1 MKLLIEI
8 GIEELPAI
16 PLLKELPNITKK
28 WQNILDNY
36 HLNSNF
42 NFFYTPRRLVFI
54 HENFKA
60 KQEDSFVELIGA
72 PKNIA
77 YKDGKLTQAGMSFL
91 EKSGLS
97 ESEISFKEIKG
108 KEVLYCQK
116 QVQGLESKEVL
127 PKMIEEFLKSLNF
140 GKTMRWGK
148 GEFEFI
154 RAIRSLSCVLDDKLV
169 EFESYGVKSAMS
181 TFVHRSI
188 SYDLVDF
195 ESIDEYFKILEKN
208 CVVLDQNL
216 RRKIIIEQLKELE
229 NKNDILIS
237 EDDELLAEVVAITE
251 FPKALLGNFEKQY
264 LEIPSEVI
272 ITSMRENQ
280 RYFAVFKNGALSNH
294 FVVVSNA
301 VCEDYSKIICGNEK
315 VLRARL
321 SDAEFFWKNDL
332 EQGLNNEKISKMI
345 YLEGLGTLKDKVER
359 EKQIAQKLCEIFS
372 NSNKEKI
379 LQAIE
384 YSKADLSTQMV
395 YEFTNLQGVMG
406 SYYAK
411 AMGMSDEVA
420 LAIKEQYLPNGDD
433 SDLPSNEISSIVALA
448 NKFDTLMGLF
458 AMGKIPS
465 GTKDPYA
472 LRRAANGVLK
482 IILNLQKEFN
492 IKDFLNYITQGYKQ
506 FDLNILLDFILER
519 LYTFYDVNASF
530 IKAVLNSKNYDI
542 VHIDSSIKAL
552 MEIVNDGKFEQNF
565 TTFKRLANIAVKN
578 DVKVDATLFN
588 TQEEQNLY
596 NAFVKCKEYKD
607 DISVYLKNLFA
618 LKPQIDLFFDNV
630 MINDQNELIKNN
642 RQALVYEIY
651 KEFLQIADIKEI
663 SL

>member
-154 RAIRSLSCVLDDKLV
+154 RAIRSLSCMLDDKLV

-195 ESIDEYFKILEKN
+195 KSIDEYFKILEKN

-229 NKNDILIS
+229 NKNDIMIS

-251 FPKALLGNFEKQY
+251 FPKVLLGNFEKQY

-301 VCEDYSKIICGNEK
+301 VCEDYSKIIRGNEK

-332 EQGLNNEKISKMI
+332 EQGLSNEKISKMI
-345 YLEGLGTLKDKVER
+345 YLDGLGTLKDKVER
-359 EKQIAQKLCEIFS
+359 EKQIAQKLCEVFS
-372 NSNKEKI
+372 NSNKEQI

-482 IILNLQKEFN
+482 IILNLKKEFN
-492 IKDFLNYITQGYKQ
+492 IKDFLNHIAQGYKQ

-596 NAFVKCKEYKD
+596 NAFVKCKECKD
-607 DISVYLKNLFA
+607 DIGVYLKNLFA

>member
-229 NKNDILIS
+229 NKNDIIIS

-301 VCEDYSKIICGNEK
+301 VCEDYSKIIRGNEK

-345 YLEGLGTLKDKVER
+345 YLDGLGTLKDKVER
-359 EKQIAQKLCEIFS
+359 EKQIAQKLCEVFS
-372 NSNKEKI
+372 NSNKEQI

-482 IILNLQKEFN
+482 IILNLKKEFN
-492 IKDFLNYITQGYKQ
+492 IQDFLNHITQGYKQ

-596 NAFVKCKEYKD
+596 NAFVKCKENKD

>member
-127 PKMIEEFLKSLNF
+127 PKMIDEFLKSLNF

-188 SYDLVDF
+188 SYDLVGF

-229 NKNDILIS
+229 NKNDIIIS

-301 VCEDYSKIICGNEK
+301 VCEDYSKIIRGNEK

-345 YLEGLGTLKDKVER
+345 YLDGLGTLKDKVER
-359 EKQIAQKLCEIFS
+359 EKQIAQKLCEVFS
-372 NSNKEKI
+372 NSNKEQI

-482 IILNLQKEFN
+482 IILNLKKEFN
-492 IKDFLNYITQGYKQ
+492 IKDFLNHITQGYKQ

>member
-28 WQNILDNY
+28 WQNILNNY

-97 ESEISFKEIKG
+97 ENEISFKEIKG

-229 NKNDILIS
+229 NKNDIMIS

-301 VCEDYSKIICGNEK
+301 VCEDYSKIIRGNEK

-359 EKQIAQKLCEIFS
+359 EKQIAQKLCEVFS

-411 AMGMSDEVA
+411 AMGMSNEVA

-472 LRRAANGVLK
+472 LRRAASGVLK
-482 IILNLQKEFN
+482 IILNLKKEFN
-492 IKDFLNYITQGYKQ
+492 IKDFLNHIAQGYKQ

-596 NAFVKCKEYKD
+596 NVFVKCKEYKD

>member
-301 VCEDYSKIICGNEK
+301 VCEDYSKIIRGNEK

-359 EKQIAQKLCEIFS
+359 EKQIAQKLCEVFS

-482 IILNLQKEFN
+482 IILNLKKEFN
-492 IKDFLNYITQGYKQ
+492 IQDFLNHITQGYKQ

-565 TTFKRLANIAVKN
+565 TTFKRLANIAAKN

-596 NAFVKCKEYKD
+596 NAFVKCKENKD

>member
-301 VCEDYSKIICGNEK
+301 VCEDYSKIIRGNEK

-332 EQGLNNEKISKMI
+332 EQGLSNEKISKMI
-345 YLEGLGTLKDKVER
+345 YLDGLGTLKDKVER
-359 EKQIAQKLCEIFS
+359 EKQIAQKLCEVFS
-372 NSNKEKI
+372 NSNKEQI

-482 IILNLQKEFN
+482 IILNLKKEFN
-492 IKDFLNYITQGYKQ
+492 IKDFLNHITQGYKQ

-542 VHIDSSIKAL
+542 VHIDSSIKTL

>member
-97 ESEISFKEIKG
+97 ESEIGFKEIKG

-127 PKMIEEFLKSLNF
+127 PKMIDEFLKSLNF

-301 VCEDYSKIICGNEK
+301 VCEDYSKIIRGNEK

-345 YLEGLGTLKDKVER
+345 YLDGLGTLKDKVER
-359 EKQIAQKLCEIFS
+359 EKQIAQKLCEVFS
-372 NSNKEKI
+372 NSNKEQI

-482 IILNLQKEFN
+482 IILNLKKEFN
-492 IKDFLNYITQGYKQ
+492 IQDFLNHITQGYKQ

-565 TTFKRLANIAVKN
+565 TTFKRLANIAAKN

>member
-301 VCEDYSKIICGNEK
+301 VCEDYSKIIRGNEK

-359 EKQIAQKLCEIFS
+359 EKQIAQKLCEVFS
-372 NSNKEKI
+372 NSNKEQI

-482 IILNLQKEFN
+482 IILNLKKEFN
-492 IKDFLNYITQGYKQ
+492 IQDFLNHITQGYKQ

-565 TTFKRLANIAVKN
+565 TTFKRLANIAAKN

-596 NAFVKCKEYKD
+596 NAFVKCKENKD

>member
-91 EKSGLS
+91 EKSGLG

-301 VCEDYSKIICGNEK
+301 VCEDYSKIIRGNEK

-345 YLEGLGTLKDKVER
+345 YLDGLGTLKDKVER
-359 EKQIAQKLCEIFS
+359 EKQIAQKLCEVFS
-372 NSNKEKI
+372 NSNKEQI

-482 IILNLQKEFN
+482 IILNLKKEFN
-492 IKDFLNYITQGYKQ
+492 IKDFLNHIAQGYKQ

-607 DISVYLKNLFA
+607 DISVYFKNLFA

>member
-28 WQNILDNY
+28 WQNILNNY

-97 ESEISFKEIKG
+97 ENEISFKEIKG

-154 RAIRSLSCVLDDKLV
+154 RVIRSLSCVLDDKLV

-229 NKNDILIS
+229 NKNDIMIS

-301 VCEDYSKIICGNEK
+301 VCEDYSKIIRGNEK

-332 EQGLNNEKISKMI
+332 EQGLSNEKISKMI

-359 EKQIAQKLCEIFS
+359 EKQIAQKLCEVFS

-411 AMGMSDEVA
+411 AMGMSNEVA

-472 LRRAANGVLK
+472 LRRAASGVLK
-482 IILNLQKEFN
+482 IILNLKKEFN
-492 IKDFLNYITQGYKQ
+492 IKDFLNHIAQGYKQ
-506 FDLNILLDFILER
+506 FDLNILLDFIFER

-530 IKAVLNSKNYDI
+530 IKAVLNSRNYDI

>member
-77 YKDGKLTQAGMSFL
+77 YKDGKLTQAGLSFL

-97 ESEISFKEIKG
+97 ESQISFKEIKG

-301 VCEDYSKIICGNEK
+301 VCENYSKIICGNEK

-345 YLEGLGTLKDKVER
+345 YLDGLGTLKDKVER
-359 EKQIAQKLCEIFS
+359 EKQIAQKLCEVFS

-411 AMGMSDEVA
+411 TMGMSDEVA

-482 IILNLQKEFN
+482 IILNLKKEFN
-492 IKDFLNYITQGYKQ
+492 IQDFLNHITQGYKQ

-596 NAFVKCKEYKD
+596 NAFVKCKENKD
-607 DISVYLKNLFA
+607 DIGVYLKNLFS

>member
-42 NFFYTPRRLVFI
+42 NFFYTPRRLVFV

-229 NKNDILIS
+229 NKNDIIIA

-301 VCEDYSKIICGNEK
+301 VCEDYSKIIRGNEK

-332 EQGLNNEKISKMI
+332 EHGLNNEKISKMI

-359 EKQIAQKLCEIFS
+359 EKQIAQKLCEVFP

-406 SYYAK
+406 LYYAK

-482 IILNLQKEFN
+482 IILNLKKEFN
-492 IKDFLNYITQGYKQ
+492 IKDFLNHIAQGYKQ

-588 TQEEQNLY
+588 AQEEQNLY

-607 DISVYLKNLFA
+607 DIGVYLKNLFA

>member
-16 PLLKELPNITKK
+16 SLLKELPNITKK

-91 EKSGLS
+91 EKSGLG

-208 CVVLDQNL
+208 CVILDQNL

-229 NKNDILIS
+229 NKNDIMIS

-301 VCEDYSKIICGNEK
+301 VCEDYSKIIRGNEK

-345 YLEGLGTLKDKVER
+345 YLDGLGTLKDKVER
-359 EKQIAQKLCEIFS
+359 EKQIAQKLCEVFS
-372 NSNKEKI
+372 NSNKEQI

-482 IILNLQKEFN
+482 IILNLKKEFN
-492 IKDFLNYITQGYKQ
+492 IQDFLNHITQGYKQ

-565 TTFKRLANIAVKN
+565 TTFKRLANIAAKN

>member
-16 PLLKELPNITKK
+16 PLLKELPNITRK
-28 WQNILDNY
+28 WQNVLSNY

-54 HENFKA
+54 HKNFKA
-60 KQEDSFVELIGA
+60 KQEDSFIELIGA

-77 YKDGKLTQAGMSFL
+77 YKDGKLTQAGISFL
-91 EKSGLS
+91 EKAGLS

-140 GKTMRWGK
+140 GKTMRWGDGK
-148 GEFEFI
+148 FEFI
-154 RAIRSLSCVLDDKLV
+154 RAIRSLSCVLGDKLI

-208 CVVLDQNL
+208 YIVLDQNL

-229 NKNDILIS
+229 DKHNITIS
-237 EDDELLAEVVAITE
+237 EDEELLAEVVAITE
-251 FPKALLGNFEKQY
+251 FPKALLGSFEKQY

-280 RYFAVFKNGALSNH
+280 RYFAVFKNGVLSNH

-301 VCEDYSKIICGNEK
+301 VCEDYSKIIHGNEK

-332 EQGLNNEKISKMI
+332 EQGLNNEKISKMV

-359 EKQIAQKLCEIFS
+359 EKQIAQKLCEVFS
-372 NSNKEKI
+372 NSNKEQI

-411 AMGMSDEVA
+411 AMGMSDEIV

-433 SDLPSNEISSIVALA
+433 SDLPSNEISSIVALV

-482 IILNLQKEFN
+482 IILNLKKEFN
-492 IKDFLNYITQGYKQ
+492 IKDFLNHITQGYKQ

-542 VHIDSSIKAL
+542 MHIDSSIKAL
-552 MEIVNDGKFEQNF
+552 MEIVNEGKFEQNF
-565 TTFKRLANIAVKN
+565 ATFKRLANIAVKN
-578 DVKVDATLFN
+578 GVKVDTTLFN
-588 TQEEQNLY
+588 TQEEQDLY
-596 NAFVKCKEYKD
+596 SAFIKCKECKD
-607 DISVYLKNLFA
+607 DISIYLKNLFA
-618 LKPQIDLFFDNV
+618 LKPQIDSFFDKV
-630 MINDQNELIKNN
+630 MINDKNEFIKNN

>member
-154 RAIRSLSCVLDDKLV
+154 RAIRSLSCMLDDKLV

-195 ESIDEYFKILEKN
+195 KSIDEYFKILEKN

-229 NKNDILIS
+229 NKNDITIA

-280 RYFAVFKNGALSNH
+280 RYFAVFKNGVLSNH

-301 VCEDYSKIICGNEK
+301 VCEDYSKIIRGNEK

-345 YLEGLGTLKDKVER
+345 YLDGLGTLKDKVER
-359 EKQIAQKLCEIFS
+359 EKQIAQKLCEVFL
-372 NSNKEKI
+372 NSNKEQI

-482 IILNLQKEFN
+482 IILNLKKEFN
-492 IKDFLNYITQGYKQ
+492 IKDFLNHIAQGYKQ

-542 VHIDSSIKAL
+542 VYIDSSIKAL

-596 NAFVKCKEYKD
+596 NAFVKCKECKD
-607 DISVYLKNLFA
+607 DIGVYLKNLFA

>member
-127 PKMIEEFLKSLNF
+127 PKMIDEFLKSLNF

-229 NKNDILIS
+229 NKNDIIIS

-301 VCEDYSKIICGNEK
+301 VCENYSKIIRGNEK

-359 EKQIAQKLCEIFS
+359 EKQIAQKLCEVFS
-372 NSNKEKI
+372 NSNKEQI

-482 IILNLQKEFN
+482 IILNLKKEFN
-492 IKDFLNYITQGYKQ
+492 IKDFLNHIAQGYKQ

>member
-154 RAIRSLSCVLDDKLV
+154 RAIRSLSCMLDDKLV

-181 TFVHRSI
+181 TFIHRSI

-195 ESIDEYFKILEKN
+195 KSIDEYFKILEKN

-229 NKNDILIS
+229 NKNDITIA

-280 RYFAVFKNGALSNH
+280 RYFAVFKNGVLSNH

-301 VCEDYSKIICGNEK
+301 VCEDYSKIIRGNEK

-359 EKQIAQKLCEIFS
+359 EKQIAQKLCEVFS
-372 NSNKEKI
+372 NSNKEQI

-482 IILNLQKEFN
+482 IILNLKKEFN
-492 IKDFLNYITQGYKQ
+492 IKDFLNHIAQGYKQ

-596 NAFVKCKEYKD
+596 NAFVKCKECKD
-607 DISVYLKNLFA
+607 DIGVYLKNLFA